1 MRITTFIKTAFLF
14 CLLSSGGQLPLGAEP
29 LASSAK
35 KDSGQQA
42 LKDQKILVHY
52 MPWYASKSFSGEWGW
67 HWTMNHF
74 DPDKKGREGKRL
86 LASHYRPLIGPYDSN
101 DPDVL
106 ECQVLL
112 MKLSGIDGVI
122 VDWYGKNDF
131 NDYAA
136 IHRNAVH
143 LVQYLKRAGLN
154 FAVCYEDRTVGQMIK
169 GGALKAEDAVLHG
182 RDTLRWLQANWFNRE
197 AYLKI
202 NKKPIMMVFGPMH
215 YSRQQWQGIFDGLDH
230 PPLLFSLPHLSQK
243 AGADGIFGWVPVH
256 AGKKMSPAQWRGYLD
271 GIYNRGKR
279 GEQVIATVFPG
290 FHDIYQEAG
299 LHQSYGFID
308 DNGGVTFKE
317 TLEIALRS
325 ESRFIQVA
333 TWNDY
338 GEGTMIEPTVSFGY
352 RYLEVLQECALK
364 RQGKEFV
371 FAPDDLRLPVKL
383 YNLRK
388 RFKGDG
394 QALEE
399 LKRVSGLLFSSRCE
413 EAAALL
419 QKVADSHEG
428 KRLRL

>member
-1 MRITTFIKTAFLF
+1 MRLSTFIKAALLSVL
-14 CLLSSGGQLPLGAEP
+14 LLSSGQVPLGADP
-29 LASSAK
+29 LISTGE
-35 KDSGQQA
+35 KDSGRQA
-42 LKDQKILVHY
+42 LKDKEILVHY
-52 MPWYASKSFSGEWGW
+52 MPWYASKPFSGEWGW

-74 DPDKKGREGKRL
+74 DPDKKGKEGKRL
-86 LASHYRPLIGPYDSN
+86 LASHYRPLLGPYDSN

-106 ECQVLL
+106 ECQALL
-112 MKLSGIDGVI
+112 MKFSGVDGVI

-143 LVQYLKRAGLN
+143 LVKYLKRAGLN

-169 GGALKAEDAVLHG
+169 GGALKAEDAVPHG
-182 RDTLRWLQANWFNRE
+182 RDTLRWLQANWFNQE

-202 NKKPIMMVFGPMH
+202 NKKPVMMVFGPMH
-215 YSRQQWQGIFDGLDH
+215 YSRQQWQGIFDGLDQS
-230 PPLLFSLPHLSQK
+230 PLLFSLPHLSQK

-256 AGKKMSPAQWRGYLD
+256 AGKKMSTAQWRGYLD
-271 GIYNRGKR
+271 GIYKRGKN

-299 LHQSYGFID
+299 LHPSYGFID
-308 DNGGVTFKE
+308 DNEGVTFKE
-317 TLEIALRS
+317 TLEIASRS

-352 RYLEVLQECALK
+352 RYLEALQECALQK
-364 RQGKEFV
+364 QGQAFV
-371 FAPDDLRLPVKL
+371 FTTADLRLPVKL

-388 RFKGDG
+388 RFKEDE
-394 QALEE
+394 QALEL

-419 QKVADSHEG
+419 QKVVESNENQG
-428 KRLRL
+428 KR

>member
-1 MRITTFIKTAFLF
+1 MKLTTFIKAALLSVL
-14 CLLSSGGQLPLGAEP
+14 LLSSGQVPLGADP
-29 LASSAK
+29 LISTGK
-35 KDSGQQA
+35 KDSGRQD
-42 LKDQKILVHY
+42 LKDKKILVHY
-52 MPWYASKSFSGEWGW
+52 MPWYASKPFSGEWGW

-74 DPDKKGREGKRL
+74 DPDKKGKEGKRL
-86 LASHYRPLIGPYDSN
+86 LASHYRPLLGPYDSN

-106 ECQVLL
+106 ECQALL
-112 MKLSGIDGVI
+112 MKFSGVDGVI

-143 LVQYLKRAGLN
+143 LVKYLKRAGLS
-154 FAVCYEDRTVGQMIK
+154 FAVCYEDRTVEQMIK
-169 GGALKAEDAVLHG
+169 GGFLKAKDAVLHG
-182 RDTLRWLQANWFNRE
+182 ADTLRWLQTNWFNQE

-215 YSRQQWQGIFDGLDH
+215 YSRQQWQGIFDVLDQ

-243 AGADGIFGWVPVH
+243 TGGDGIFGWVPVH
-256 AGKKMSPAQWRGYLD
+256 GGKKMSTAQWRGYLD
-271 GIYNRGKR
+271 GIYERGKN

-299 LHQSYGFID
+299 LHSSYGFID
-308 DNGGVTFKE
+308 DNEGVTFKE

-352 RYLEVLQECALK
+352 RYLEALQEYALQ
-364 RQGKEFV
+364 RQGKAFV
-371 FAPDDLRLPVKL
+371 FTPADLRLPVKL

-388 RFKGDG
+388 RFKEDE
-394 QALEE
+394 QALEL

-428 KRLRL
+428 KR